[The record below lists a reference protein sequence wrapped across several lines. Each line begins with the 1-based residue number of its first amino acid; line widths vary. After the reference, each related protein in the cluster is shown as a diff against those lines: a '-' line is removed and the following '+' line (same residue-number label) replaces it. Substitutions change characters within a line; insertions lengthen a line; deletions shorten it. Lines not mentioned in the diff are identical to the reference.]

1 MKSET
6 KDNILLIVFV
16 ALVIFNIFA
25 VGANLG
31 SCLCS
36 VGDMDCVEA
45 CEQKIAI
52 NHAVC
57 FAVNIIS
64 LVGLG
69 IMMLVWSKENG
80 LEKRK

>member
-1 MKSET
+1 MNMKSET
-6 KDNILLIVFV
+6 KDNTLLILFAV
-16 ALVIFNIFA
+16 LIIFNIFA
-25 VGANLG
+25 VGTNLG

-36 VGDMDCVEA
+36 VGDMVCVEA
-45 CEQKIAI
+45 CEQNIAI

-69 IMMLVWSKENG
+69 IIMWVWSK
-80 LEKRK
+80 K